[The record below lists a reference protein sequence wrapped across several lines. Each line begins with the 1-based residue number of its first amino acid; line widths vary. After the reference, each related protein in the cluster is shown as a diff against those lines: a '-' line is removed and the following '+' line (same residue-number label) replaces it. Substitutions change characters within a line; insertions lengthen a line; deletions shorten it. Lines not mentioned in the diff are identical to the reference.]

1 MRFVLAAALAACAS
15 AGSFEGFKTGAEKRF
30 VREAFDWKAALPVDE
45 GPKEPVLQDP
55 KLAPIGPWEVPGAL
69 IGTVKLAQQ
78 LDRHRDLITKPLGA
92 ATRLISAAGDA
103 AFKSY
108 FMTFA
113 WGPQLVIAPLGD
125 LGRLR
130 GEGIDI
136 RIDAETAYNFKVAI
150 NILNP
155 VRGSTF
161 KMTPLAG
168 SRGSYQ
174 DIKTGAI
181 LDAVKARSFVFSAEG
196 AEYWLLEGTDVDP
209 ATNRLAT
216 TRSFLFIHEA
226 GTDSKAWPVAE
237 SALPLGTGVAATLD
251 KTRLVLVRTES
262 ELRIHKTR

>member
-1 MRFVLAAALAACAS
+1 MKLVLAGLVACAS
-15 AGSFEGFKTGAEKRF
+15 AGQFDGLKSNAETRF
-30 VREAFDWKAALPVDE
+30 VREALDWTAALPRDE
-45 GPKEPVLQDP
+45 EPKEPVLQDP
-55 KLAPIGPWEVPGAL
+55 KLAPIAPWETPGPL
-69 IGTVKLAQQ
+69 IGTVKLASQ
-78 LDRHRDLITKPLGA
+78 LDRHRDLIAKPLGT
-92 ATRLISAAGDA
+92 ATRLVSAAGDA

-113 WGPQLVIAPLGD
+113 RGAEFVIAPLGD

-136 RIDAETAYNFKVAI
+136 RIDADTFYNFKVAI

-181 LDAVKARSFVFSAEG
+181 LDAVKARSFVFAADGS
-196 AEYWLLEGTDVDP
+196 EYWLLEGTDVDP
-209 ATNRLAT
+209 ATGRLAG

-226 GTDSKAWPVAE
+226 GTETKAWPVAE
-237 SALPLGTGVAATLD
+237 SALPLGEGIAATLGE
-251 KTRLVLVRTES
+251 TRLVLVRVDG
-262 ELRIHKTR
+262 ELRLHQAR